1 MSVKNLN
8 LVSKTASVGNAK
20 PTTPAVRIGS
30 GLVAY
35 DHPDTFLSLGQFP
48 LPRLPEPDTRPRQ
61 EVSSVISMPPCP
73 EPVGPTGSVSG
84 VTACRRPERLARTE
98 LLGVPSART
107 VRPAGRSGEWL
118 ADTSRTNPE
127 PDTTTVQNTTVG
139 WCPEA
144 SRASYPGFPLFAR
157 RLGRDCQSPDR
168 QADKR
173 NQRPPLQ
180 LQQVG
185 HRTAVPAQQA
195 GK

>member
-61 EVSSVISMPPCP
+61 EVSSVFSMPPRP

-98 LLGVPSART
+98 LLGVL
-107 VRPAGRSGEWL
+107 V
-118 ADTSRTNPE
+118 DTSRTNPE
-127 PDTTTVQNTTVG
+127 PDTTTVHNTTVG
-139 WCPEA
+139 WCPEV

-168 QADKR
+168 LADKR
-173 NQRPPLQ
+173 NQQPPLLSQ
-180 LQQVG
+180 TG